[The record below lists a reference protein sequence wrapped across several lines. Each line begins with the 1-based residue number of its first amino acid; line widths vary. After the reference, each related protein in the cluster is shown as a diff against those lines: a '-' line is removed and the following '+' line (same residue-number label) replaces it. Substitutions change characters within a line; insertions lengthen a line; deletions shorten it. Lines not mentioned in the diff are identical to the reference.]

1 MTKEEFRKALEK
13 AVGGTVYGEEIIK
26 DLVGHF
32 DETGKYAQDAKDCLD
47 DRIGILNGWIK
58 KHEAEGATAKVA
70 EEKANL
76 EIAKLALAAVE

>member
-32 DETGKYAQDAKDCLD
+32 DETGKYAQDAKDRLD

>member
-32 DETGKYAQDAKDCLD
+32 VETGKYAQDAKDRLD

>member
-26 DLVGHF
+26 DLIGHF
-32 DETGKYAQDAKDCLD
+32 DETGKYAQDAKDRLD

>member
-1 MTKEEFRKALEK
+1 MTREEFIKVLEK

-32 DETGKYAQDAKDCLD
+32 DETGKYAQDAKDRLD

>member
-32 DETGKYAQDAKDCLD
+32 DETGKYAQDAKDRLD
-47 DRIGILNGWIK
+47 ERKGTLEGWAK
-58 KHEAEGATAKVA
+58 KHAAEGDAAKAAEEEAKVA
-70 EEKANL
+70 IVEK
-76 EIAKLALAAVE
+76 ALAAIK

>member
-26 DLVGHF
+26 DLVCHF
-32 DETGKYAQDAKDCLD
+32 DETGKYAQDAKDRLD

>member
-32 DETGKYAQDAKDCLD
+32 DETGKYAQDDKDRID